1 MVETVLTYGCEVWA
15 MREDDKRKLTAVE
28 MDYLRRSARRSR
40 LERIRNEQ
48 IRREMSAEETVIER
62 IEKKS
67 LKWFGHLL
75 RMEETRWPKRIFQW
89 TPPGKQKRGRPHR
102 SCRGRLGRRRRGDLR
117 RFGGLGLRQARPQL
131 GLERGGVVSA
141 LPVHAPGQRRDQ
153 QGMHQERQRK
163 RAQRALVARR
173 GKFEAFGG
181 EGHGVAGAKGV
192 GWRAGGPVTWRSA
205 PTGRPG
211 RRPPFAA
218 RPSPAPRFRT
228 GCPCRR

>member
-1 MVETVLTYGCEVWA
+1 MGVKCGA

-75 RMEETRWPKRIFQW
+75 RMEETRWAMRIFQW

-102 SCRGRLGRRRRGDLR
+102 SWNEGRR
-117 RFGGLGLRQARPQL
+117 
-131 GLERGGVVSA
+131 
-141 LPVHAPGQRRDQ
+141 
-153 QGMHQERQRK
+153 
-163 RAQRALVARR
+163 
-173 GKFEAFGG
+173 
-181 EGHGVAGAKGV
+181 
-192 GWRAGGPVTWRSA
+192 T
-205 PTGRPG
+205 
-211 RRPPFAA
+211 
-218 RPSPAPRFRT
+218 
-228 GCPCRR
+228 